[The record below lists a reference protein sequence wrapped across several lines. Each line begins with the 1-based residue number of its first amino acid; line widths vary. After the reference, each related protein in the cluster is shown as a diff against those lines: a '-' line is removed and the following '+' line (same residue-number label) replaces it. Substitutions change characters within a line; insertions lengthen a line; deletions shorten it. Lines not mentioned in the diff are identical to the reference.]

1 MSYDSIISK
10 AHYLREEH
18 IKQWDPYTTSYHRY
32 WTRAEKK
39 RVFTAISNRDVAFV
53 RHFLD
58 RSKNTN
64 SDLERTEAAIISLT
78 YLTKAHFLFQRAT
91 FRDVVWNK
99 MNQFEV
105 NANHALECIERIT
118 SREEYE
124 KEATMRNYLYEL
136 LHVIWCLRDILR
148 GANDH
153 TFHQG

>member
-18 IKQWDPYTTSYHRY
+18 IKQWDPYTTSYHAY

-39 RVFTAISNRDVAFV
+39 RVFAAIHDRDVAFV
-53 RHFLD
+53 NHFLEC
-58 RSKNTN
+58 STN
-64 SDLERTEAAIISLT
+64 AISELESTEAAIIALT
-78 YLTKAHFLFQRAT
+78 YLTKAHFLFQYAT
-91 FRDVVWNK
+91 LRDFIWNK

-105 NANHALECIERIT
+105 NANHVLECIERIT

-136 LHVIWCLRDILR
+136 LHVIWRLRDILR